1 MTPHACRNLLR
12 HEHGMQNVSAIA
24 VAPVL
29 LLFVF
34 TIIQAAVFWNAS
46 NAAHSLA
53 SITYEAQRLYQAAP
67 GAGQAAAGEY
77 LPQLAT
83 TLTDVNVNVSR
94 SATQATV
101 TVTGRAPSI
110 VPGWNLAVSKTVT
123 GPVERW
129 TE

>member
-1 MTPHACRNLLR
+1 
-12 HEHGMQNVSAIA
+12 MQNVSAIA
-24 VAPVL
+24 VAPLL

-34 TIIQAAVFWNAS
+34 TIIQASVFWNAS

-53 SITYEAQRLYQAAP
+53 SIAYEAQRVYEAGS
-67 GAGQAAAGEY
+67 GAGQAAANQY

-83 TLTDVNVNVSR
+83 TLTDVNVTVSLGT
-94 SATQATV
+94 AQASV
-101 TVTGRAPSI
+101 TVTGSAPSI
-110 VPGWNLAVSKTVT
+110 VPGWNLQVSETVT